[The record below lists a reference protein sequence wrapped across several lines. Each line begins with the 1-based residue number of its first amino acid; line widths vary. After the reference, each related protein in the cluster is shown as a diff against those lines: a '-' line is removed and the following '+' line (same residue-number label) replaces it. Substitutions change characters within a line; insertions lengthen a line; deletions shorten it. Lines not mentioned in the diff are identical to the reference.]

1 MLHSLSSI
9 IQREVSKIQEELG
22 LYSDETLIWK
32 THEEI
37 SNSAGNIALHVAGNL
52 QHFIGATL
60 GKTGYVR
67 NRELEFEA
75 KNVPLG
81 HIISDLENA
90 KLAVDTTLLNLDEF
104 EVQKLFPIDVFGG
117 DKSTEWF
124 LVHLLSHTSYHLGQI
139 NYHRRLLESL

>member
-22 LYSDETLIWK
+22 LYADETLVWK
-32 THEEI
+32 TPEGV

-52 QHFIGATL
+52 QYFIGATL

-67 NRELEFEA
+67 NRTQEFEV
-75 KNVPLG
+75 KNVPLDQV
-81 HIISDLENA
+81 ISELEKA
-90 KLAVDTTLLNLDEF
+90 KLAVDTTFLNLDEF
-104 EVQKLFPIDVFGG
+104 EVQKLFPMDVFGG

-124 LVHLLSHTSYHLGQI
+124 LIHLLSHTSYHLGQI
-139 NYHRRLLESL
+139 NYHRRLLGSL